1 MTAQG
6 MKRLSGRG
14 QFLLGA
20 VAVILL
26 TALSLVAAGFV
37 AGLVNPVGSG
47 YPAPARCAAP
57 SIAGQVVGVS
67 LTNMGGPMM
76 GRPHGIGGA
85 MRMTADRSTVVH
97 GKVSFLATNAGSLSH
112 ELVILPLPDDQIAG
126 TRPVGADARIDE
138 AGSLGEASNTCA
150 EGPGQG
156 ILPGAS
162 GWVTVTLPPGR
173 YELVCNLPGH
183 YAAGMYTQL
192 TVT

>member
-1 MTAQG
+1 LKSLT
-6 MKRLSGRG
+6 RRG
-14 QFLLGA
+14 QIILGIA
-20 VAVILL
+20 SVILL
-26 TALSLVAAGFV
+26 TALSLVAVGV
-37 AGLVNPVGSG
+37 LGSVVNPGGTGFLSRTRCV
-47 YPAPARCAAP
+47 APNLP
-57 SIAGQVVGVS
+57 GPVISVS

-76 GRPHGIGGA
+76 RRPNGMMGGA
-85 MRMTADRSTVVH
+85 MRMTADRSTVAH
-97 GKVSFLATNAGSLSH
+97 GTVSFLVTNAGTISH
-112 ELVILPLPDDQIAG
+112 ELVILPLPDSQIPG
-126 TRPVGADARIDE
+126 TRPIGADAKIDE
-138 AGSLGEASNTCA
+138 AFSLGEASNTCA